1 MCKHTYTTS
10 VNRKEPI
17 GSPCKYTLENLPHD
31 TFGRCIFHSKDAD
44 WKRKNNFADWFEL
57 LLQHF
62 EAIEGAAYDLREV
75 IFVAE
80 RENSGVIAFS
90 TNTFAPKRK
99 IYLQK
104 AIFMQPVLFNDFE
117 MKGGLELKQ
126 AIFQQELTFKNCKI
140 EGLNLT
146 EAEFWEKVRFR
157 ELQSISYAYFDK
169 AIFQNG
175 LQIMDSAFWNMASF
189 EEAQFRSRNTHTT
202 HIDFKNTVF
211 HYEAN
216 FNKSVFNA
224 PVFFEHVD
232 FQGSTTFEETIFYVS
247 GYEAGPYQAVNFE
260 KIKVGENARL
270 LFSGLPSKKLFTQ
283 DVGFEIADLQG
294 IINFENVDFFRID
307 KRSRDYLHLQQRE
320 NKVIIGTGCIKY
332 RLSFSR
338 EVQEDKISLDIAQ
351 TFVNYFNLVEDGI
364 NLGVEIVEN
373 KAEKTKKLLYFS
385 DADIS
390 QEEFES
396 RLMKID
402 EEIWR
407 NFYHSKLLNQLK
419 ADNQTEMIHSQENFI
434 EHADI
439 WLKLN
444 FDRIRLGLM
453 QKYAPEKYAQVI
465 AATTLN
471 PNVSV
476 EVKNQIDGHITINF
490 ISNYSQIKGDG
501 NIFIQGAENSTVDIQ
516 KADKIYNIDKIDNAN
531 FS

>member
-10 VNRKEPI
+10 INRKAPI
-17 GSPCKYTLENLPHD
+17 GTPCKYTLENLPNDSH
-31 TFGRCIFHSKDAD
+31 GRCIFHSKDAD
-44 WKRKNNFADWFEL
+44 WKRKNNFADWLEV

-62 EAIEGAAYDLREV
+62 EATEGAAYDLREV

-80 RENSGVIAFS
+80 RENSGMITFS

-104 AIFMQPVLFNDFE
+104 AVFMQPVLFNDFE

-146 EAEFWEKVRFR
+146 EAEFWEKVRF
-157 ELQSISYAYFDK
+157 EQLQSVSYAYFDK

-175 LQIMDSAFWNMASF
+175 LQIRDSAFWNMASF
-189 EEAQFRSRNTHTT
+189 EEAQFRSRNTHKT

-224 PVFFEHVD
+224 PVFFEHTD
-232 FQGSTTFEETIFYVS
+232 FQGSTTFEETVFDVPDF
-247 GYEAGPYQAVNFE
+247 EAGYHQSVNFK

-270 LFSGLPSKKLFTQ
+270 LFSGLPSRKLFSQ
-283 DVGFEIADLQG
+283 DVGFDIADLQG

-320 NKVIIGTGCIKY
+320 NKVIIGVGCIKY
-332 RLSFSR
+332 RLSFSK

-351 TFVNYFNLVEDGI
+351 TFVNYFNLVENGI

-373 KAEKTKKLLYFS
+373 MAEKTKKLLYFS

-390 QEEFES
+390 QADFEK
-396 RLMKID
+396 RLLLID
-402 EEIWR
+402 ESMWTTFTSKEFMTHVIAIGQGTMPETPSLT
-407 NFYHSKLLNQLK
+407 SKLNV
-419 ADNQTEMIHSQENFI
+419 
-434 EHADI
+434 
-439 WLKLN
+439 WLKFN
-444 FDRIRLGLM
+444 FDRIRLGCLKLYDS
-453 QKYAPEKYAQVI
+453 QTYNKIIEGTSINPTVTKELKGKIDVALQVNFFNNTQNI
-465 AATTLN
+465 INHNILN
-471 PNVSV
+471 
-476 EVKNQIDGHITINF
+476 QT
-490 ISNYSQIKGDG
+490 
-501 NIFIQGAENSTVDIQ
+501 
-516 KADKIYNIDKIDNAN
+516 ADKIYNIDAIDNAN